1 MKRLFYIVIIITL
14 PIILFFQV
22 WNYWKFNPPTDYS
35 YAISQEIDP
44 TYHDPELVKRYYVTA
59 KEVGNYARY
68 IWKEHRV
75 DVTFADM
82 TDPKEKEFGQIYN
95 SMIASAQFLEGK
107 LKQSKVWKD
116 AGKSNEEIKL
126 AESGVKK
133 ATPVR
138 QVASSQPQLNTNIN
152 PIIAQI
158 GDNNATVREIQLSL
172 VDKKYSLEIDGIFRE
187 ETKQAVMAFQKK
199 KKLPETGIVDIDT
212 FLKLMK

>member
-1 MKRLFYIVIIITL
+1 MKRLFYIVVIITL
-14 PIILFFQV
+14 PIILFFEV

-44 TYHDPELVKRYYVTA
+44 NYHDPELVKRYYVTA

-107 LKQSKVWKD
+107 LQQSKKWKD
-116 AGKSNEEIKL
+116 EGKNNEEIRVLEAGKP
-126 AESGVKK
+126 K
-133 ATPVR
+133 PVST
-138 QVASSQPQLNTNIN
+138 QVQTNTRVN

-158 GDNNATVREIQLSL
+158 GDNNATVREIQISL
-172 VDKKYSLEIDGIFRE
+172 VDKKHEIAIDGIFKE